1 MAAQS
6 LVERLQATPS
16 NLVSL
21 ISTAPAAALTRVPMR
36 GEWSAATV
44 MAHLADAEIVYGVRI
59 RHMLADDKP
68 SLAGYDEKAWVDRF
82 APSEP
87 DAAASLT
94 RFRVLRESL
103 LRILSTVEEAEWD
116 RVGHHE
122 EAGEMSV
129 REMVERVAD
138 HDRNHLDQIRRALA

>member
-1 MAAQS
+1 MAAPS

-21 ISTAPAAALTRVPMR
+21 ISTAPVAALTRAPMR

-44 MAHLADAEIVYGVRI
+44 MAHLADAETVYGVRI
-59 RHMLADDKP
+59 RHMLADDRP
-68 SLAGYDEKAWVDRF
+68 TLAGYDEQAWVERF

-87 DAAASLT
+87 DAAASLA
-94 RFRVLRESL
+94 RFRILRESL
-103 LRILSTVEEAEWD
+103 IRILLTLEDDEWE
-116 RVGHHE
+116 RVGNHAD
-122 EAGEMSV
+122 AGEMTV

>member
-1 MAAQS
+1 MAALS

-21 ISTAPAAALTRVPMR
+21 ISTAPPASLTRSPMR

-44 MAHLADAEIVYGVRI
+44 MAHLADAEAVYGVRI
-59 RHMLADDKP
+59 RHMLADDQP
-68 SLAGYDEKAWVDRF
+68 TIAGYDEKAWVDRF

-103 LRILSTVEEAEWD
+103 LRILATLEDAEWE
-116 RVGHHE
+116 RVGNHE
-122 EAGEMSV
+122 EIGEMSV
-129 REMVERVAD
+129 RAMVERVAD